1 MASRSSAR
9 TRDVRWAVVA
19 WLWMAVTLGG
29 RSGGEEAPWPW
40 QDQEPPAPA
49 ADFAGMWDL
58 DPAEPLPDGEGSGL
72 LFIEE
77 PCVYMVEDI
86 YERHDPSRRVVVR
99 LPEYT
104 RYDPQTQSIWVF
116 LDGPFTTGA
125 EVISRGT
132 VGGADSELLATCP
145 AHGQFTVTDMTLCG
159 WTPGRC

>member
-1 MASRSSAR
+1 MNKCPWGQPHWCSDEHIAQL
-9 TRDVRWAVVA
+9 RDER
-19 WLWMAVTLGG
+19 LL
-29 RSGGEEAPWPW
+29 
-40 QDQEPPAPA
+40 APA
-49 ADFAGMWDL
+49 AEFAGMWDI
-58 DPAEPLPDGEGSGL
+58 DPAEPLPDEEGTGL

-77 PCVYMVEDI
+77 PCVYIVEDI
-86 YERHDPSRRVVVR
+86 HERHDPSRRVVVR

-125 EVISRGT
+125 EIISQGT
-132 VGGADSELLATCP
+132 FDGADGEVLATCP